1 MQLGFNDLEPYTMRV
16 LHTADWHIGQFFHE
30 FERGYEHAAFL
41 GWLNGYLITEKIDVL
56 LVSGDVFD
64 VANPASS
71 SIRLF
76 YTFLNQAVREN
87 PDLQIIVTAGNH
99 DSPSRLETPI
109 PLLES
114 SNIHIIGHVKKD
126 LTGQFDYNQLLIP
139 LKDKSDKVAAWCLA
153 IPFLRMGDY
162 PFIADSSSKYTDGV
176 TRFYQEAYQFAQSKI
191 KADEPVIAM
200 GHLHAKN
207 AENADQDNSER
218 LIMGGVECISAAA
231 FHPDFCYIALGH
243 IHKAQRIGGMEH
255 IRYSGS
261 PIPLS
266 FSEANYKHQVLLF
279 DLTSEGIQHLRSA
292 SVPVTT
298 ALLRIPAAHKPL
310 HEVLQ
315 ALDQLENQS
324 EDSDL
329 HLAPYLE
336 VKVLLEGPQPAL
348 RHKIETAIQH
358 KYVRL
363 AKIDVGYPNSVKSK
377 ALDEQKIE
385 DNLETI
391 QPVDL
396 FRQIYE
402 DKYEV
407 PVPASMLTLFNQAAE
422 EAFQR
427 ETT

>member
-1 MQLGFNDLEPYTMRV
+1 MRV

-30 FERGYEHAAFL
+30 FDRSYEHGAFL
-41 GWLNGYLITEKIDVL
+41 GWLNDYLVTANIDVL
-56 LVSGDVFD
+56 LISGDVFD
-64 VANPASS
+64 VANPSSS

-76 YTFLNQAVREN
+76 YTFLNRAVRKN

-114 SNIHIIGHVKKD
+114 SSIHITGHVRKD
-126 LTGQFDYNQLLIP
+126 DSGSIDYNQLLIP
-139 LKDKSDKVAAWCLA
+139 LQDKSGKTVSWCLA

-162 PFIADSSSKYTDGV
+162 PYLAESSNRYADGV
-176 TRFYQEAYQFAQSKI
+176 TKFYQQAYQFALSKI
-191 KADEPVIAM
+191 KPGEPVMVM

-231 FHPDFCYIALGH
+231 FHPDICYVALGH

-266 FSEANYKHQVLLF
+266 FSEANYKHQVIQF
-279 DLTSEGIQHLRSA
+279 ELTRDGIQDLKA
-292 SVPVTT
+292 ISVPVTT
-298 ALLRIPAAHKPL
+298 ALLRIPTTHQPL
-310 HEVLQ
+310 AQVLQ
-315 ALDQLENQS
+315 ALDRLEDQS
-324 EDSDL
+324 DDKDP

-336 VKVLLEGPQPAL
+336 VKVLLDEPQPAL
-348 RHKIETAIQH
+348 RHKIETALQD

-363 AKIDVGYPNSVKSK
+363 AKIDVGYPNSIHSN
-377 ALDEQKIE
+377 ANEENEAAAD
-385 DNLETI
+385 LESI

-396 FRQIYE
+396 FKQVYQ
-402 DKYEV
+402 DKYEA
-407 PVPASMLTLFNQAAE
+407 PVPESMLTLFNQAVQ

-427 ETT
+427 ESI